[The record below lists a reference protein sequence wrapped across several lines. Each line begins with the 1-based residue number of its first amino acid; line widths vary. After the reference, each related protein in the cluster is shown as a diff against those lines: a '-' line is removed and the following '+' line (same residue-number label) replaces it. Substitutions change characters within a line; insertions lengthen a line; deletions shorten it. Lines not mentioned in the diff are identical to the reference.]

1 MEKLIENQ
9 DKKATIAMCTKLGL
23 PKQLLLFAQYHQSY
37 WIRLVCQRLLG
48 HIFSSQR
55 ESKGDLIMMLGLDV
69 PEQLVN
75 FAYDFINC
83 LNKPMYHEDMKNQI
97 IKNLIFLVQTLI
109 SKQ

>member
-1 MEKLIENQ
+1 
-9 DKKATIAMCTKLGL
+9 
-23 PKQLLLFAQYHQSY
+23 
-37 WIRLVCQRLLG
+37 
-48 HIFSSQR
+48 
-55 ESKGDLIMMLGLDV
+55 MMLGLDV